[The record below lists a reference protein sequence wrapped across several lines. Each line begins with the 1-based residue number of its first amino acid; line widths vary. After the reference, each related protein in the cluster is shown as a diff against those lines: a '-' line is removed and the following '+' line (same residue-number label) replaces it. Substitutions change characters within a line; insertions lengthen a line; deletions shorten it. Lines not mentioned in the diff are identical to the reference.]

1 MHSREREQYREHS
14 EVGHVA
20 MSPLYTVLTYI
31 YIYIY
36 TVQVAIYVTNLKN
49 K

>member
-20 MSPLYTVLTYI
+20 MSPLYIYIYI

-36 TVQVAIYVTNLKN
+36 TVQVAICH
-49 K
+49 